1 MKTSALHNVKDGS
14 PVETAD
20 QTGAT
25 THRIKSTRAN
35 DAPYLRPD
43 EAAELLGI
51 SRRSLSNFQRRHLI
65 GFSKLGRVVV
75 FRRCDIE
82 AAIQKFHVAAAG
94 E

>member
-20 QTGAT
+20 QIGAT
-25 THRIKSTRAN
+25 TRAI

-82 AAIQKFHVAAAG
+82 AAILKFRVAAAG